1 MTPQPSRDVSADAAT
16 SDPPTTAEPG
26 SDPDHGTKHTLVLL
40 VRHGLTEST
49 GSVLYGRTP
58 GNDLSS
64 AGQAQ
69 AEAVAERIAPLGDRV
84 RFVVSSNIERT
95 QQTAAPIASA
105 LGLEV
110 ASDDRLLEADFGEWT
125 NQKLDELRKLPDWP
139 AVQNHPSTFRFPGG
153 ESFLEMQ
160 HRMVNAVTH
169 WAERAAG
176 GAVVLVSHADLIKT
190 FVAFAA
196 GTHLDE
202 FQRLVIS
209 PTSVTP
215 IVLGAS
221 TPIVL
226 AVNSTGGDLTALAPA

>member
-1 MTPQPSRDVSADAAT
+1 MT
-16 SDPPTTAEPG
+16 DPPSTDATRPDDTG
-26 SDPDHGTKHTLVLL
+26 SDPAPGSKHTLVLL

-58 GNDLSS
+58 GNELSS
-64 AGQAQ
+64 AGLAQ
-69 AEAVAERIAPLGDRV
+69 ADAVAERIAALGDRV

-95 QQTAAPIASA
+95 EQTAAPIGAA

-110 ASDDRLLEADFGEWT
+110 SSDDRLLEADFGEWT
-125 NQKLDELRKLPDWP
+125 NQKLDDLRKLPEWP

-153 ESFLEMQ
+153 ESFVEMQ
-160 HRMVNAVTH
+160 HRMVSAVHH
-169 WAERAAG
+169 WADRATG

-190 FVAFAA
+190 YVAFAS

-215 IVLGAS
+215 IVLGSS

>member
-58 GNDLSS
+58 GNNLSS

-160 HRMVNAVTH
+160 HRMVNAVTP

-176 GAVVLVSHADLIKT
+176 GAVVL
-190 FVAFAA
+190 VAFAA

>member
-1 MTPQPSRDVSADAAT
+1 MTPQPSSDAANPPAP
-16 SDPPTTAEPG
+16 SD
-26 SDPDHGTKHTLVLL
+26 DPSSAPHGTDEVREDTHTLVLL
-40 VRHGLTEST
+40 VRHAVTETT

-64 AGQAQ
+64 TGRDQAD
-69 AEAVAERIAPLGDRV
+69 AVAERISALGDRV
-84 RFVVSSNIERT
+84 RYVVASNIERT
-95 QQTAAPIASA
+95 QQTAGPIAAA
-105 LGLEV
+105 LGLEL
-110 ASDDRLLEADFGEWT
+110 ASDDRLLEADFGDWT
-125 NQKLDELRKLPDWP
+125 NQRLDDLRKLPEWP

-160 HRMVNAVTH
+160 HRMVTAVH
-169 WAERAAG
+169 DWAERAAG

-190 FVAFAA
+190 YVAFAS

-215 IVLGAS
+215 IVLGPS

>member
-1 MTPQPSRDVSADAAT
+1 MTPQTSRDAGADAAT
-16 SDPPTTAEPG
+16 GTTQDTTEPG
-26 SDPDHGTKHTLVLL
+26 TEADPAPKHALVLL

-64 AGQAQ
+64 AGRDQAD
-69 AEAVAERIAPLGDRV
+69 AVAERIGALSDRV
-84 RFVVSSNIERT
+84 RFVVSSDIERT

-110 ASDDRLLEADFGEWT
+110 TTDDRLLEADFGEWT
-125 NQKLDELRKLPDWP
+125 NQKLDDLRKKPEWP
-139 AVQNHPSTFRFPGG
+139 MVQNSPSTFRFPGG

-160 HRMVNAVTH
+160 NRMATAVHH
-169 WAERAAG
+169 WAGLAAG

-190 FVAFAA
+190 YVAFAS

-215 IVLGAS
+215 ILLGPS

-226 AVNSTGGDLTALAPA
+226 AVNSTGGDLAALAPA

>member
-1 MTPQPSRDVSADAAT
+1 MTPQPSRDASADAAT
-16 SDPPTTAEPG
+16 SDPPTAAEPTA
-26 SDPDHGTKHTLVLL
+26 DADHGTKHTLVLL

-125 NQKLDELRKLPDWP
+125 NQKL
-139 AVQNHPSTFRFPGG
+139 
-153 ESFLEMQ
+153 
-160 HRMVNAVTH
+160 
-169 WAERAAG
+169 
-176 GAVVLVSHADLIKT
+176 
-190 FVAFAA
+190 
-196 GTHLDE
+196 
-202 FQRLVIS
+202 
-209 PTSVTP
+209 
-215 IVLGAS
+215 
-221 TPIVL
+221 
-226 AVNSTGGDLTALAPA
+226 

>member
-1 MTPQPSRDVSADAAT
+1 MTPETSRDAGDDAAT
-16 SDPPTTAEPG
+16 TDPPSAADDGAEPAPG
-26 SDPDHGTKHTLVLL
+26 SKHSLVLL

-64 AGQAQ
+64 AGRAQ
-69 AEAVAERIAPLGDRV
+69 ADAVAERIATLGDRV

-95 QQTAAPIASA
+95 EQTAAPIAAA

-110 ASDDRLLEADFGEWT
+110 SSDDRLLEADFGDWT
-125 NQKLDELRKLPDWP
+125 NEKLDDLRKLPEWP
-139 AVQNHPSTFRFPGG
+139 AVQNNPSTFRFPGG

-160 HRMVNAVTH
+160 HRMVTAVDH
-169 WAERAAG
+169 WATRAAG

-190 FVAFAA
+190 YVAFAS

-215 IVLGAS
+215 ILLGAS

-226 AVNSTGGDLTALAPA
+226 AVNSTGGDLNALAPA

>member
-1 MTPQPSRDVSADAAT
+1 MTSQTSRHAGADAAT
-16 SDPPTTAEPG
+16 SDPPTTADPG
-26 SDPDHGTKHTLVLL
+26 SDPEKGSKHSLVLL

-58 GNDLSS
+58 GNDLSA
-64 AGQAQ
+64 AGRAQ
-69 AEAVAERIAPLGDRV
+69 AEAVAERIAALGDRV

-95 QQTAAPIASA
+95 EQTAAPIASA

-110 ASDDRLLEADFGEWT
+110 AKDDRLLEADFGDWT
-125 NQKLDELRKLPDWP
+125 NQKLDDLRKLPEWP

-160 HRMVNAVTH
+160 HRMVTAVHH

-190 FVAFAA
+190 YVAFAS

>member
-1 MTPQPSRDVSADAAT
+1 MT
-16 SDPPTTAEPG
+16 DPPSTDATRPDDTG
-26 SDPDHGTKHTLVLL
+26 SDPAPGSKHTLVLL

-58 GNDLSS
+58 GNELSS
-64 AGQAQ
+64 AGLAQ
-69 AEAVAERIAPLGDRV
+69 ADAVAERIAALGDRV

-95 QQTAAPIASA
+95 EQTAAPIGAA

-110 ASDDRLLEADFGEWT
+110 SSDDRLLEADFGEWT
-125 NQKLDELRKLPDWP
+125 NQKLDDLRKLPEWP

-160 HRMVNAVTH
+160 HRMVSAVHH
-169 WAERAAG
+169 WADRAAG

-190 FVAFAA
+190 YVAFAS

-215 IVLGAS
+215 IVLGSS